1 MSPESFW
8 DSAASTASL
17 RCKNTWFHQKRVA
30 ESRALPSM
38 PSASPASTRIKF
50 WGTRGSIS
58 VPGPRTLRFGGNT
71 TCVEV
76 RADGEIIVLDAG
88 SGIRPLGISLEKEF
102 GAEPIKLSLLITHA
116 HWDHI
121 QGLPYFKPAYDQ
133 KNEISILG
141 FDGAGAGFSE
151 ILAEPMKAPFF
162 PIAMCELSGK
172 IDIRGLREMQF
183 SLGKVQV
190 HAMFVNHPGVC
201 AGYRLFTSAGSI
213 AFLPDH
219 EPYGFL
225 HSAKSNHMTPEE
237 AKKAASEERLNLVQF
252 LNGSDLLILDTQ
264 YTDDEYQSH
273 IGWGHGS
280 VTTAVALA
288 LDAAV
293 RKLLLFHHDTNHDDA
308 MIDAMVQTARHL
320 AQQSGK
326 ELKVEAAREGEE
338 VILAN

>member
-1 MSPESFW
+1 MP
-8 DSAASTASL
+8 DPSAAST
-17 RCKNTWFHQKRVA
+17 
-30 ESRALPSM
+30 
-38 PSASPASTRIKF
+38 RIRF

-58 VPGPRTLRFGGNT
+58 VPGPGTLGYGGNT
-71 TCVEV
+71 TCIEV

-88 SGIRPLGISLEKEF
+88 SGIRPLGINLEKEF

-121 QGLPYFKPAYDQ
+121 QGLPYFKPAYDP

-141 FDGAGAGFSE
+141 FDGAGAGFTE

-162 PIAMCELSGK
+162 PIAMRELSGK
-172 IDIRGLREMQF
+172 IGIKRLNEMKF

-190 HAMFVNHPGVC
+190 QAIFVNHPGVC
-201 AGYRLFTSAGSI
+201 AGYRLFTSAGSV

-219 EPYGFL
+219 EPYRFL
-225 HSAKSNHMTPEE
+225 HSAKNNHMTPEE
-237 AKKAASEERLNLVQF
+237 TKKAASEERSNLVQF

-264 YTDDEYQSH
+264 YTDEEYQSH

-280 VTTAVALA
+280 VTTAIALA

-293 RKLLLFHHDTNHDDA
+293 RKLLLFHHDPNHDDA
-308 MIDAMVQTARHL
+308 MIESMVHNARHL
-320 AQQSGK
+320 VQESGK
-326 ELKVEAAREGEE
+326 ELNVEAAREGEE